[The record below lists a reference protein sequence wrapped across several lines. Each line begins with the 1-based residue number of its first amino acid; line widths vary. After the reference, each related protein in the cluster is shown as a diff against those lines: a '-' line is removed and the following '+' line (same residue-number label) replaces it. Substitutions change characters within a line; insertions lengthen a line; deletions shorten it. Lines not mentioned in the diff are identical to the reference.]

1 MNFDNVT
8 SEEMERLLFRLGFHL
23 DPSSAAPRVFANPE
37 YDAVLLLPA
46 AGKERFARVEHL
58 MTLRKVADERG
69 LADNA
74 TFHKLLDEVRQQSSE
89 ALAKAS

>member
-1 MNFDNVT
+1 MNFDKVT

-23 DPSSAAPRVFANPE
+23 EPDTAGPRVFVNPE

-46 AGKERFARVEHL
+46 GRERFARVEHL

-69 LADNA
+69 
-74 TFHKLLDEVRQQSSE
+74 FGG
-89 ALAKAS
+89 